1 MQTDV
6 NTRYTDRQA
15 QLAMAR
21 DLDQILAMLWSSSQQ
36 VALQR

>member
-1 MQTDV
+1 MQTGVD
-6 NTRYTDRQA
+6 TRYADRQA

-21 DLDQILAMLWSSSQQ
+21 DLDQMPAMLWSSSQQ